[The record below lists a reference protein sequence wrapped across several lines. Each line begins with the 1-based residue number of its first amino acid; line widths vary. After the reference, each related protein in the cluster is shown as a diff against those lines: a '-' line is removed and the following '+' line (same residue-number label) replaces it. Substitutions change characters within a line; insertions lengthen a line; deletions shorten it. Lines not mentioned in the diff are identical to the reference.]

1 MKRVYKI
8 KGEFMREEI
17 LRRRLQTSLYSIYD
31 EYLDEESKKRFQ
43 MVKDS
48 DPYLNQIIE
57 ETLDYLIYELPLDE
71 IVVGR
76 LRGEKNAKY

>member
-1 MKRVYKI
+1 
-8 KGEFMREEI
+8 MREET
-17 LRRRLQTSLYSIYD
+17 LRRRLQASLYSIYD
-31 EYLDEESKKRFQ
+31 DYLDEESKKRFQ
-43 MVKDS
+43 AVKEN

-76 LRGEKNAKY
+76 LRGEKHA

>member
-1 MKRVYKI
+1 
-8 KGEFMREEI
+8 MREEI

-31 EYLDEESKKRFQ
+31 EYLDEESKKRFK